1 MNFTILNLFNLPV
14 FNIKPSE
21 SFKCNLVH
29 FTHAGNGRKQSECTT
44 RFCNVIIWIVVF
56 FVLTSDNV
64 LSFLHC
70 DLLLDLTVTA

>member
-1 MNFTILNLFNLPV
+1 MAENNLNVQPDFVMSLFGLL
-14 FNIKPSE
+14 F
-21 SFKCNLVH
+21 
-29 FTHAGNGRKQSECTT
+29 
-44 RFCNVIIWIVVF
+44 F

>member
-29 FTHAGNGRKQSECTT
+29 LLTQEMAENNLNAQPDFVMSLFGLL
-44 RFCNVIIWIVVF
+44 FF

-64 LSFLHC
+64 LSFLQC